1 MTLAVGTPESRT
13 ASARS
18 WLLAAAVDANALSA
32 AAGAGAD
39 CLIVDLEDGVPFARK
54 SPARKVARGWL
65 RDNPSWVRIS
75 DVGSGE
81 HGLDV
86 EAVRDTPGVL
96 GVVLAK
102 AESADDVHTTAREL
116 PGLPIVPMIESA
128 LALTRAVEIAAAGPA
143 VRLAFG
149 VGDFRHDT
157 GVANTPAALTHA
169 RSQLVVA
176 SRAAG
181 LPGPID
187 GPSAQQDSVPPD
199 TRFASELGMTGKLAV
214 RPADAVAINAALSP
228 SAADIDSA
236 AAMIEKLGQNGEHVA
251 SGADVPRLA
260 AAKAVLR
267 RARQF
272 GIPVGD

>member
-1 MTLAVGTPESRT
+1 MTLAVGSSESRT
-13 ASARS
+13 AAARS
-18 WLLAAAVDANALSA
+18 WLLAAAVDAEALSA
-32 AAGAGAD
+32 AARAGAD
-39 CLIVDLEDGVPFARK
+39 CLIVDLEDGVPFVHK
-54 SPARKVARGWL
+54 SPARQIARKWL

-75 DVGSGE
+75 DVRSSQ
-81 HGLDV
+81 HVLDV
-86 EAVRDTPGVL
+86 AALWDEPGVL

-102 AESADDVHTTAREL
+102 AESPDDVHTAASEL

-128 LALTRAVEIAAAGPA
+128 LALTRAVEIAAAAPA

-187 GPSAQQDSVPPD
+187 GPSAQEDSVSPD
-199 TRFASELGMTGKLAV
+199 TRYAAELGMTGRLAV
-214 RPADAVAINAALSP
+214 RAADAAVINAALSP
-228 SAADIDSA
+228 SAADIASA
-236 AAMIEKLGQNGEHVA
+236 TAMIERLGQNGERVA

-260 AAKAVLR
+260 AAKAVLH

-272 GIPVGD
+272 GIPCGS

>member
-1 MTLAVGTPESRT
+1 MTLAAENPETRT
-13 ASARS
+13 AAARS
-18 WLLAAAVDANALSA
+18 WLLAAAVGEDALSA
-32 AAGAGAD
+32 AARAGAD
-39 CLIVDLEDGVPFARK
+39 CLVVDLEDGVPFARK
-54 SPARKVARGWL
+54 SFARQLVREWL
-65 RDNPSWVRIS
+65 SDNPSWVRIG
-75 DVGSGE
+75 DMNSGQ
-81 HGLDV
+81 HALDV
-86 EAVRDTPGVL
+86 EVVRGTPGVL

-102 AESADDVHTTAREL
+102 AESAEDVRTTAREL

-157 GVANTPAALTHA
+157 GVANTPAALTYA
-169 RSQLVVA
+169 RSRLVGA

-187 GPSAQQDSVPPD
+187 GPSAREEAVALD
-199 TRFASELGMTGKLAV
+199 TRGAAELGMTGRLAV
-214 RPADAVAINAALSP
+214 RPADAAVINDALSP
-228 SAADIDSA
+228 TLAEIDSA
-236 AAMIEKLGQNGEHVA
+236 AATIDRLRAHGEHVA

-272 GIPVGD
+272 GLPVDG

>member
-1 MTLAVGTPESRT
+1 MTAAEHAT
-13 ASARS
+13 ASTAIARS
-18 WLLAAAVDANALSA
+18 WLLAAAVGTDRLSA
-32 AAGAGAD
+32 AAAAKPD

-54 SPARKVARGWL
+54 VEAREIAREWL
-65 RDNPSWVRIS
+65 RSNRSWVRIS
-75 DVGSGE
+75 DVTSE
-81 HGLDV
+81 QHLLDV
-86 EAVRDTPGVL
+86 DAVRGASGLL

-102 AESADDVHTTAREL
+102 AESAQDVLRTARLL

-128 LALTRAVEIAAAGPA
+128 RALTRAVEIADAEPA

-157 GVANTPAALTHA
+157 GIADTAVALTHA

-187 GPSAQQDSVPPD
+187 GPSAGPDSVRAD
-199 TRFASELGMTGKLAV
+199 TRFAAELGMTGKLAV
-214 RPADAVAINAALSP
+214 RPSDTAVVNDALTP
-228 SAADIDSA
+228 SADDIA
-236 AAMIEKLGQNGEHVA
+236 AATATIDRLGEHGERVV
-251 SGADVPRLA
+251 SGADMPRLA
-260 AAKAVLR
+260 GAKTLLH

>member
-54 SPARKVARGWL
+54 SPARKVAREWL